1 MKIFNPLQHYLCFA
15 SVHRLSPSTWTGHIP
30 FAMFLTSI
38 LKPRVIVEL
47 GTFYGT
53 SYCAFCQAVKELKL
67 DTRCYAVDTWE
78 GDPQSGFYGV
88 EILNDLKLHH
98 DVLYGDFS
106 RLIQSTFDEAV
117 CHFTDKAIDLLHID
131 GFHTYEAVKKDFETW
146 LPKLSEQGVVLFH
159 DINVRERDFGV
170 WRFWEEIRL
179 KYPHFEFAHSHG
191 LGILA
196 VGSNCSET
204 FSEFLKFSVN
214 NHTQITNFFFQQG
227 QRLEN
232 LQELQILQ
240 KKIPQQEETVCR
252 LKENEQ
258 LLLKEKTDVAKSLLT
273 KEEQL
278 IELEQKFREKEA
290 QSIIIGQL
298 QQELETKEKQLIEF
312 EQKFHENEMQS
323 LAIIQLQQELE
334 TKEKQLIEENRR
346 LQNKTV
352 ELKHTEQSL
361 NEFNQELI
369 NKSQRLHG
377 KDWEL
382 QATLAKL
389 KNSALNDEKII
400 LNSNGK
406 SNGKSKRISTTFKLI
421 LGIVTFNNSQEQIT
435 QLLKSIEL
443 ASEKL
448 NGLPVEVEVFVVD
461 NGQES
466 YWRESHLPIVR
477 FASEGNI
484 GFGNAMNRLMTTAFA
499 DSATKWFL
507 CLNPDGT
514 LHRNALR
521 ELLVMSGEHPHSLIE
536 ARQFPEEHNKQYDAE
551 TFETPWASG
560 ACLLIC
566 YDIFKKIG
574 GFDPNFFMYL
584 EDVDFS
590 WRARS
595 AGFSVKIAPRAIFGH
610 SVLNREFNA
619 SADKTMLLS
628 GRYLASKW
636 QDSKFV
642 KWAEDELVVR
652 KYYSSLSDLP
662 ELSLIFKNEENIN
675 PQIANFAYYFSFSSP
690 RW

>member
-1 MKIFNPLQHYLCFA
+1 MKIFNPLQHSLCFA
-15 SVHRLSPSTWTGHIP
+15 SVHRLSPSTWTAHIP

-38 LKPRVIVEL
+38 LKPKIFVEL
-47 GTFYGT
+47 GTYYGS
-53 SYCAFCQAVKELKL
+53 SYCAFCQAVKELKI
-67 DTRCYAVDTWE
+67 DTRCYAIDTWE
-78 GDPQSGFYGV
+78 GDSQSGFYGQD
-88 EILNDLKLHH
+88 ILDDLKGHH
-98 DVLYGDFS
+98 DPLYGDFS
-106 RLIQSTFDEAV
+106 RLIQSTFDEASG
-117 CHFTDKAIDLLHID
+117 HFTDKSIDLLHID

-170 WRFWEEIRL
+170 WRFWEEVRL

-191 LGILA
+191 LGVLS
-196 VGSNCSET
+196 VGSNCSEA
-204 FSEFLKFSVN
+204 FIEFLKFSVSN
-214 NHTQITNFFFQQG
+214 RSQITNFFFQQG

-240 KKIPQQEETVCR
+240 KTIPQQQKTICR
-252 LKENEQ
+252 LQENEQ
-258 LLLKEKTDVAKSLLT
+258 LLLEQKTDVAKSLLT
-273 KEEQL
+273 KEKQL
-278 IELEQKFREKEA
+278 TELEQKFLEKEA
-290 QSIIIGQL
+290 QNITIVQL
-298 QQELETKEKQLIEF
+298 QQELEIKEKL
-312 EQKFHENEMQS
+312 
-323 LAIIQLQQELE
+323 
-334 TKEKQLIEENRR
+334 LIEENRK
-346 LQNKTV
+346 LQNKAV
-352 ELKHTEQSL
+352 ELQHTEQFL

-369 NKSQRLHG
+369 TKSQRLHG

-389 KNSALNDEKII
+389 KNSANDEKII

-406 SNGKSKRISTTFKLI
+406 SKRNNTAFKLI
-421 LGIVTFNNSQEQIT
+421 LGIVTFNNSLEQIT

-448 NGLPVEVEVFVVD
+448 KGLPVEAEVFVVD

-466 YWRESHLPIVR
+466 YWRESSLPIVR
-477 FASEGNI
+477 FTSEGNV
-484 GFGNAMNRLMTTAFA
+484 GFGNAMNRLMTNAFA
-499 DSATKWFL
+499 NSATKWFL

-521 ELLVMSGEHPHSLIE
+521 ELLAMSGEHPYSLIE

-595 AGFSVKIAPRAIFGH
+595 AGFSIKIAPRAIFGH

-628 GRYLASKW
+628 GRYLAAKW

-642 KWAEDELVVR
+642 KWAEDELVAR

-662 ELSLIFKNEENIN
+662 KLSLGFKNQENIN
-675 PQIANFAYYFSFSSP
+675 PQIANFAHHFSFSSP

>member
-1 MKIFNPLQHYLCFA
+1 MKIFNPLQHSLCFA

-38 LKPRVIVEL
+38 LKPQIFVEL
-47 GTFYGT
+47 GTYYGT
-53 SYCAFCQAVKELKL
+53 SYCAFCQAVKELKI
-67 DTRCYAVDTWE
+67 DTRCYAIDTWD

-88 EILNDLKLHH
+88 EILNDLKNYH
-98 DVLYGDFS
+98 DSLYGDFS

-117 CHFTDKAIDLLHID
+117 CHFNDKAIDLLHID

-159 DINVRERDFGV
+159 DINVREGDFGV
-170 WRFWEEIRL
+170 WRFWEEVRL

-191 LGILA
+191 LGVLA
-196 VGSNCSET
+196 VGSNCSEA
-204 FSEFLKFSVN
+204 FKEFLKFSIN
-214 NHTQITNFFFQQG
+214 NRTQITNFFYQQG
-227 QRLEN
+227 KRLEN

-240 KKIPQQEETVCR
+240 KTIPQQQETIYQLQANER
-252 LKENEQ
+252 L
-258 LLLKEKTDVAKSLLT
+258 L
-273 KEEQL
+273 
-278 IELEQKFREKEA
+278 LEQKTDIAKCL
-290 QSIIIGQL
+290 IN
-298 QQELETKEKQLIEF
+298 KEKQLTKL
-312 EQKFHENEMQS
+312 EQNFLEKDAQS

-334 TKEKQLIEENRR
+334 TKEKQLKEENRR
-346 LQNKTV
+346 LQNKAV
-352 ELKHTEQSL
+352 ELQHTKQFL
-361 NEFNQELI
+361 NEFNQKLI
-369 NKSQRLHG
+369 IKSQRLHG

-389 KNSALNDEKII
+389 KNSAFNDEKII
-400 LNSNGK
+400 LNSNG
-406 SNGKSKRISTTFKLI
+406 NSKRNNTPFKLI
-421 LGIVTFNNSQEQIT
+421 LGVVTFNNSQEQIT

-443 ASEKL
+443 ACEKL
-448 NGLPVEVEVFVVD
+448 KGLPVEAEVFVVD

-466 YWRESHLPIVR
+466 YWRESNLPIVR
-477 FASEGNI
+477 FTSEGNV

-499 DSATKWFL
+499 NSATKWFL

-521 ELLVMSGEHPHSLIE
+521 ELLAMSGEHPYSLIE

-595 AGFSVKIAPRAIFGH
+595 AGFSIKIAPRAIFGH

-628 GRYLASKW
+628 GRYLAAKW

-642 KWAEDELVVR
+642 KWAEDELVAR

-662 ELSLIFKNEENIN
+662 KLSLGFKNQENIN
-675 PQIANFAYYFSFSSP
+675 PQIANFAHHFSFSSP

>member
-1 MKIFNPLQHYLCFA
+1 MKTFNPLDYPLCFA

-30 FAMFLTSI
+30 FGMFLTGI

-67 DTRCYAVDTWE
+67 DARCYAIDTWD
-78 GDPQSGFYGV
+78 GDSQSGFYGV
-88 EILNDLKLHH
+88 EVLNDLKPYH
-98 DVLYGDFS
+98 DSLYSDFS

-117 CHFTDKAIDLLHID
+117 CHFTDKTIDLLHID

-146 LPKLSEQGVVLFH
+146 LPKLSEQAVVLFH

-170 WRFWEEIRL
+170 WRFWEEVRL

-191 LGILA
+191 LGVLA
-196 VGSNCSET
+196 VGSNYSET
-204 FSEFLKFSVN
+204 FKEFLKFSVN
-214 NHTQITNFFFQQG
+214 NRAEITNFFYQQG
-227 QRLEN
+227 KRLEN

-240 KKIPQQEETVCR
+240 KTIPQQQETVR
-252 LKENEQ
+252 QLQENEQ
-258 LLLKEKTDVAKSLLT
+258 RLLEQKTDVTKCLLD
-273 KEEQL
+273 KEKQL
-278 IELEQKFREKEA
+278 TELEQKFLEQEA
-290 QSIIIGQL
+290 QRITIAQL
-298 QQELETKEKQLIEF
+298 QQELETKEKQLVELQQNF
-312 EQKFHENEMQS
+312 DKNEGRR
-323 LAIIQLQQELE
+323 LAVIQLQQELK
-334 TKEKQLIEENRR
+334 TKEKQLTEEDRR
-346 LQNKTV
+346 LQDKAMGLQRR
-352 ELKHTEQSL
+352 ECFLDK
-361 NEFNQELI
+361 FNQELI
-369 NKSQRLHG
+369 VKSQRLHG

-382 QATLAKL
+382 QTMLAKL
-389 KNSALNDEKII
+389 RNSTLNGEKIV

-406 SNGKSKRISTTFKLI
+406 NKPNNPAFKLI
-421 LGIVTFNNSQEQIT
+421 LGVVTFNNSQEQIT

-448 NGLPVEVEVFVVD
+448 KDLPVKPEVFVVD
-461 NGQES
+461 NGQDS
-466 YWRESHLPIVR
+466 YWRESDLPIVR
-477 FASEGNI
+477 FASEGNV

-499 DSATKWFL
+499 DSETKWFL

-514 LHRNALR
+514 LHRNALK

-536 ARQFPEEHNKQYDAE
+536 ARQFPEEHNKQYDAD

-566 YDIFKKIG
+566 NSIFKKIG
-574 GFDPNFFMYL
+574 AFDPNFFMYL

-595 AGFSVKIAPRAIFGH
+595 AGFSVKIAPRALFGH

-619 SADKTMLLS
+619 SADKAMLLS
-628 GRYLASKW
+628 GRYLAAKW
-636 QDSKFV
+636 QNSEFV
-642 KWAEDELVVR
+642 IWAEDELVAR
-652 KYYSSLSDLP
+652 RYYSSLTELP
-662 ELSLIFKNEENIN
+662 ELPSVFKKDEKIN
-675 PQIANFAYYFSFSSP
+675 PQIANFAHYFSFSSP

>member
-1 MKIFNPLQHYLCFA
+1 MKIFNPLHHSICFA

-67 DTRCYAVDTWE
+67 DTRCYAIDTWE
-78 GDPQSGFYGV
+78 GDSQSGFYGV
-88 EILNDLKLHH
+88 EILNDLKHHH
-98 DVLYGDFS
+98 DTLYGDFS

-117 CHFTDKAIDLLHID
+117 CHFTDKDIDLLHID

-146 LPKLSEQGVVLFH
+146 LPKLSERGVVLFH

-170 WRFWEEIRL
+170 WRFWEEVQL

-191 LGILA
+191 LGVLA
-196 VGSNCSET
+196 VGSNCSEA
-204 FSEFLKFSVN
+204 FDEFLKFSIN
-214 NHTQITNFFFQQG
+214 NRTQITNFFYQQG

-240 KKIPQQEETVCR
+240 KTIPQQQETICQ
-252 LKENEQ
+252 LQENEQ
-258 LLLKEKTDVAKSLLT
+258 LLLGQKT
-273 KEEQL
+273 
-278 IELEQKFREKEA
+278 ELEQKFLEQET
-290 QSIIIGQL
+290 QSITIVQL
-298 QQELETKEKQLIEF
+298 QRELETKEKQLTEF
-312 EQKFHENEMQS
+312 EQKFHENDVQS

-334 TKEKQLIEENRR
+334 TKEIQLIEENRR
-346 LQNKTV
+346 LQNKAA
-352 ELKHTEQSL
+352 ELKHMEQSL
-361 NEFNQELI
+361 NEFNQELVV
-369 NKSQRLHG
+369 KSQRLNG

-382 QATLAKL
+382 QAALAKL

-406 SNGKSKRISTTFKLI
+406 GKRNNTTFKLI
-421 LGIVTFNNSQEQIT
+421 LGIVTFNNAQEQIT

-448 NGLPVEVEVFVVD
+448 KGLPVEAEVFVVD

-466 YWRESHLPIVR
+466 YWRESNLPIVR
-477 FASEGNI
+477 FTSEGNI

-514 LHRNALR
+514 LHRNALK
-521 ELLVMSGEHPHSLIE
+521 ELLLMSGEHPYSLIE
-536 ARQFPEEHNKQYDAE
+536 ARQFPEEHNKQYDAD

-566 YDIFKKIG
+566 NDIFKKIG

-595 AGFSVKIAPRAIFGH
+595 AGFTVKIAPRAIFGH

-652 KYYSSLSDLP
+652 NYYSSLSDLP
-662 ELSLIFKNEENIN
+662 ELSLAFKNQENIN
-675 PQIANFAYYFSFSSP
+675 PQIANFAHYFSFSSP

>member
-1 MKIFNPLQHYLCFA
+1 
-15 SVHRLSPSTWTGHIP
+15 
-30 FAMFLTSI
+30 MFLTSI

-67 DTRCYAVDTWE
+67 DARCYAVDTWE

-88 EILNDLKLHH
+88 EILNDLKHHH

-146 LPKLSEQGVVLFH
+146 LPKLSETGIVLFH

-170 WRFWEEIRL
+170 WKFWEEVRL
-179 KYPHFEFAHSHG
+179 IYPHFEFAHSHG
-191 LGILA
+191 LGVLA
-196 VGSNCSET
+196 VGSDCSEA
-204 FSEFLKFSVN
+204 FNEFLKFSIN
-214 NHTQITNFFFQQG
+214 NRIQITNFFYQQG

-240 KKIPQQEETVCR
+240 KTIPQQKEIICR
-252 LKENEQ
+252 LQENEQ
-258 LLLKEKTDVAKSLLT
+258 LLLEQKTDTAKSLLT
-273 KEEQL
+273 KEKQL
-278 IELEQKFREKEA
+278 NELEQKFLEQEA
-290 QSIIIGQL
+290 QSITIVQL
-298 QQELETKEKQLIEF
+298 QQELETTEKQLTEF
-312 EQKFHENEMQS
+312 EQKLRDDELQS

-334 TKEKQLIEENRR
+334 AKEKELIEENRR
-346 LQNKTV
+346 LQNKAA
-352 ELKHTEQSL
+352 ELQHAEQSL

-389 KNSALNDEKII
+389 KISALNDEKI
-400 LNSNGK
+400 LLTSNGK
-406 SNGKSKRISTTFKLI
+406 NKRNSTAFKLI
-421 LGIVTFNNSQEQIT
+421 LGVVTFNNSQEQIA

-443 ASEKL
+443 AGEKL
-448 NGLPVEVEVFVVD
+448 KGLPVEVEVFVVD

-466 YWRESHLPIVR
+466 YWRESNLPIVR
-477 FASEGNI
+477 FASEGNV

-619 SADKTMLLS
+619 RADKTMLLS

-642 KWAEDELVVR
+642 KWAEDELVAR
-652 KYYSSLSDLP
+652 KYYSSLSALP
-662 ELSLIFKNEENIN
+662 ELSFALKKEENIN
-675 PQIANFAYYFSFSSP
+675 PQIANFAHYFSFSSP